1 MKITIFVPKM
11 ISVTSL
17 ADQVEH
23 VSDVNVDIGEEEG
36 GLDENEDEDELM
48 DDAGEEEDDDGYEG
62 DIEMFHEEDD
72 WSWHSL
78 VEGMF
83 FWKKNGGYT
92 EGSYLDADIQFGV
105 FHSEDYSSDDLLSLA
120 TQE

>member
-11 ISVTSL
+11 ISATPL

-23 VSDVNVDIGEEEG
+23 VSDVNADIGEEEG

-48 DDAGEEEDDDGYEG
+48 DDGEEDDDDGYEG
-62 DIEMFHEEDD
+62 DIETFPEEDD

-83 FWKKNGGYT
+83 FWKKNGSYT

-105 FHSEDYSSDDLLSLA
+105 FDSEDFSSDDLLSLA